1 MEEESAPEDRKKLLR
16 SWWWYTI
23 KCVLTRL
30 KRPDRKF
37 MVKWSKDVIAYKKVY
52 EQILINRFNQT
63 VFPLNTTATVTTT
76 AAGDPSKVEHSVKL
90 RADLAEEQKRI
101 EAEWNFERL
110 VLTRRVI
117 FEKFVKN
124 PIFKEYFVKLK
135 QNNSLSA
142 NQQANDSASSYRV
155 YNYVSWS
162 INRYY
167 YGKFKLTLNCLR
179 NR

>member
-1 MEEESAPEDRKKLLR
+1 
-16 SWWWYTI
+16 
-23 KCVLTRL
+23 
-30 KRPDRKF
+30 
-37 MVKWSKDVIAYKKVY
+37 
-52 EQILINRFNQT
+52 
-63 VFPLNTTATVTTT
+63 
-76 AAGDPSKVEHSVKL
+76 
-90 RADLAEEQKRI
+90 LAEEQKRI

-167 YGKFKLTLNCLR
+167 YGKFKLTLNCIR